1 MNHLTVE
8 PYIPFALWWPL
19 VLAAVMVG
27 LIFLGNIPAV
37 VFALAPLVGTPLT
50 TSAKFAVVSKSPLTD
65 RLNDALASDR
75 FALDLKGCGVDALVL
90 HGRASVWSL
99 LVVEEGTVHLEP
111 AAGLVGLSAAGVLG
125 QETRRLPDDVA
136 ALYSQ
141 FGVDLVRFNGND
153 SWSLPMPARFVLNQ
167 KGKVVSAEA
176 NPDYTHR
183 PEPSEIVEVLKKM
196 D

>member
-1 MNHLTVE
+1 MKLEALQETAADIKAQGASLVVISPQLEKYSKLMVKKLKLT
-8 PYIPFALWWPL
+8 FPL
-19 VLAAVMVG
+19 LRDE
-27 LIFLGNIPAV
+27 N
-37 VFALAPLVGTPLT
+37 
-50 TSAKFAVVSKSPLTD
+50 
-65 RLNDALASDR
+65 NQLASQ
-75 FALDLKGCGVDALVL
+75 F
-90 HGRASVWSL
+90 
-99 LVVEEGTVHLEP
+99 
-111 AAGLVGLSAAGVLG
+111 GL
-125 QETRRLPDDVA
+125 TFTLPDDVA